1 MVVSISIA
9 DATAI
14 NDHRVVQQGSLS
26 LANGLHFLQQI
37 AQLLDLEVVDLAELL
52 KFLGIVT
59 VVR

>member
-1 MVVSISIA
+1 
-9 DATAI
+9 
-14 NDHRVVQQGSLS
+14 
-26 LANGLHFLQQI
+26 LQQI